1 MAGGGGHNKRDGN
14 RYEDRGAE
22 VELLVLGKLFE
33 ALVENRNQLKSE
45 KSLNTRKH
53 HACLLDGLAASL
65 IRLLVQLPRPM
76 AQKSIVHVSVFQ
88 GAQRSVNART
98 TKAMYANSACGECET
113 KCSNIPTAHA
123 PESFAYRHPRSAD

>member
-45 KSLNTRKH
+45 KSLNTRKY
-53 HACLLDGLAASL
+53 HACLLNGLAASL

-76 AQKSIVHVSVFQ
+76 ARKHNLRYQEEGWWYTTHRCPDSE
-88 GAQRSVNART
+88 AQR
-98 TKAMYANSACGECET
+98 AC
-113 KCSNIPTAHA
+113 
-123 PESFAYRHPRSAD
+123 RSGSPLFSM